1 MRRLLSGDCTPDVF
15 LGYST
20 GRRPRNAKLENPR
33 PILPAVEL
41 MGRGASFY
49 GLTWTKADAISLH
62 MPYTPELM
70 RATQGYDFG
79 DRIDGTPKGPGFA
92 AQTLPG
98 GSVMTELSLGTPE
111 FLYPAVYKGITP
123 EDMSV
128 LYAVA
133 ANGSHPDEFAVHGR
147 AYDAAL
153 LRAMR
158 GLSPFWTPADG
169 VSGMEM
175 LEMFSPPPLQY

>member
-1 MRRLLSGDCTPDVF
+1 
-15 LGYST
+15 
-20 GRRPRNAKLENPR
+20 
-33 PILPAVEL
+33 
-41 MGRGASFY
+41 MGRGARFC
-49 GLTWTKADAISLH
+49 GLTRTKADAIILH

-70 RATQGYDFG
+70 LATQGYDFG

-133 ANGSHPDEFAVHGR
+133 ANGSHPDEFAVYGR

>member
-1 MRRLLSGDCTPDVF
+1 
-15 LGYST
+15 
-20 GRRPRNAKLENPR
+20 
-33 PILPAVEL
+33 
-41 MGRGASFY
+41 MGRGVKFY
-49 GLTWTKADAISLH
+49 GLTWTKADAIILH

-70 RATQGYDFG
+70 LATQGYDFG
-79 DRIDGTPKGPGFA
+79 NRIDGTPKGPGFA

-133 ANGSHPDEFAVHGR
+133 ANGSHPDEFAVYGR
-147 AYDAAL
+147 AYNAAL

>member
-1 MRRLLSGDCTPDVF
+1 MCFWGTRPDAHPGTPN
-15 LGYST
+15 LKS
-20 GRRPRNAKLENPR
+20 PP
-33 PILPAVEL
+33 PITPAVER
-41 MGRGASFY
+41 MGRGARFY
-49 GLTWTKADAISLH
+49 GLTRTKADAIILH

-70 RATQGYDFG
+70 LATQGYNFG

-98 GSVMTELSLGTPE
+98 GSVMTEWSLGTPE

-133 ANGSHPDEFAVHGR
+133 ANGSHPDEFAVYGR

>member
-1 MRRLLSGDCTPDVF
+1 MF
-15 LGYST
+15 LGYATERS
-20 GRRPRNAKLENPR
+20 PWNAKLKVLAPYR
-33 PILPAVEL
+33 LRL
-41 MGRGASFY
+41 SGWGGASNFY
-49 GLTWTKADAISLH
+49 GLTRTKAAAIILH

-79 DRIDGTPKGPGFA
+79 YRIDGTPKGPGFA

-133 ANGSHPDEFAVHGR
+133 ANGSHPDEFAVYGR

>member
-1 MRRLLSGDCTPDVF
+1 ML
-15 LGYST
+15 
-20 GRRPRNAKLENPR
+20 
-33 PILPAVEL
+33 
-41 MGRGASFY
+41 
-49 GLTWTKADAISLH
+49 KADAIILH

-70 RATQGYDFG
+70 LATPGYDFG
-79 DRIDGTPKGPGFA
+79 DRIDGTLKGPGFA

-98 GSVMTELSLGTPE
+98 GSVMTEFSLGTPE

-128 LYAVA
+128 LYTVA
-133 ANGSHPDEFAVHGR
+133 TKGSHPDEFTVYDR

-169 VSGMEM
+169 VSGMA
-175 LEMFSPPPLQY
+175 LHGMFSPQPLHY

>member
-1 MRRLLSGDCTPDVF
+1 MF
-15 LGYST
+15 LGYAT
-20 GRRPRNAKLENPR
+20 GRRPWNAKLENPR
-33 PILPAVEL
+33 PIPPTVER
-41 MGRGASFY
+41 MGRGARFY
-49 GLTWTKADAISLH
+49 GLTRTKADAIILH

-128 LYAVA
+128 LYTVA
-133 ANGSHPDEFAVHGR
+133 TKGSHPDEFAVYDR

-175 LEMFSPPPLQY
+175 LEMFSPQPLHY